1 MKFIASETA
10 PRATVREVDGQL
22 VLDDP
27 DALAMIRVVNKH
39 NCKTMFELNRD
50 RVDHFVKRMKDGGRS
65 PSSVVIVLINVDD
78 VHGGPI
84 AEALMPGHD
93 WQEYRDR
100 GELPVARGLAGREGI
115 EAVLADFDKE
125 AAVKLK
131 VTKGIAVVVVDH
143 GVAEIFGAV
152 S

>member
-1 MKFIASETA
+1 
-10 PRATVREVDGQL
+10 
-22 VLDDP
+22 
-27 DALAMIRVVNKH
+27 
-39 NCKTMFELNRD
+39 
-50 RVDHFVKRMKDGGRS
+50 MKDGGRS

>member
-1 MKFIASETA
+1 MM
-10 PRATVREVDGQL
+10 PRAIVREVEGQL

-27 DALAMIRVVNKH
+27 DALAMIRAVNKI
-39 NCKTMFELNRD
+39 NCKTMFELNAD
-50 RVDHFVKRMKDGGRS
+50 RVDHFVKRMKDGGHS
-65 PSSVVIVLINVDD
+65 PSRVVIVLINVDD

-125 AAVKLK
+125 AADKLRNM
-131 VTKGIAVVVVDH
+131 KGVSVVVVDY
-143 GVAEIFGAV
+143 GVAEIFGVA